1 MSGDRREPP
10 EPSAW
15 RDRRAPPASIA
26 AVHRRTNSR
35 KGRRGRGLAPVGEL
49 VARVLKN
56 EPDDAILFRVMVI
69 WERALPHR
77 LVMNARPVSLKKGV
91 LQVAATTSAWAQ
103 EVSLRSTEILE
114 KLRRG
119 APRANLAS
127 MRVRAGR
134 LPERIVPAPRT
145 ERVVVPLEK
154 LPDVLAV
161 PLENMTDEKLRSAFD
176 AAIRTSL
183 GRVVTRPRDPDIR

>member
-1 MSGDRREPP
+1 MSGDRRERP
-10 EPSAW
+10 EAPVW
-15 RDRRAPPASIA
+15 RDRRAAPASIA
-26 AVHRRTNSR
+26 AVHRRTNSK

-77 LVMNARPVSLKKGV
+77 LVKNARPVSLKKGV

-114 KLRRG
+114 KLQRG

-127 MRVRAGR
+127 MRVRTGR
-134 LPERIVPAPRT
+134 LPERIVPPPRI
-145 ERVVVPLEK
+145 ERVVVPLAK

-161 PLENMTDEKLRSAFD
+161 PLENMTDDKLRAAFD

-183 GRVVTRPRDPDIR
+183 GKVVERERDPG